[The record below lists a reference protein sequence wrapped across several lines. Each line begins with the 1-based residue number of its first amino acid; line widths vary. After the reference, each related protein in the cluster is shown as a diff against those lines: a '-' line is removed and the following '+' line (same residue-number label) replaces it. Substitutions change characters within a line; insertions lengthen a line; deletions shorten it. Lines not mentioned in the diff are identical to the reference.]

1 MLEITKISS
10 NKNKM
15 LKKRYKRYRPEHE
28 ILNLKTT
35 IQFKKFNA
43 ILKFDAKFNAKNA
56 IQLKKTK
63 IDYFF
68 STSNLER
75 YLKFLVVLVIFNI
88 LTVKTLID
96 FCEFFSTDGI
106 VLIRRIKLKLL
117 NFVPRRF

>member
-1 MLEITKISS
+1 MNQNSD
-10 NKNKM
+10 
-15 LKKRYKRYRPEHE
+15 
-28 ILNLKTT
+28 LNLKTT

-96 FCEFFSTDGI
+96 FCEFFFTDGI
-106 VLIRRIKLKLL
+106 VLIRCTKLKLCSTTIL
-117 NFVPRRF
+117 NNKF